1 MAVLFSKSLLL
12 FMFILVTASSSS
24 ADPGPPSLV
33 RPAYTTVNNIL
44 YIQGGSHDVTGSPMT
59 SGLYSLDLTQPWNVN
74 NPPWKSLASK
84 SRTVAAPTSRQ
95 HTMVGTADNTSLI
108 VWDAPHYT
116 IATYDIQTNAWTAS
130 TNYSN
135 SNPNWGGFQVRITA
149 SFPSA

>member
-1 MAVLFSKSLLL
+1 MVILSLRGFLL
-12 FMFILVTASSSS
+12 FALTLATTSSST
-24 ADPGPPSLV
+24 ADPGPPPLI
-33 RPAYTTVNNIL
+33 RPAFTTVNNIL

-84 SRTVAAPTSRQ
+84 SGTVAAPTSFQ
-95 HTMVGTADNTSLI
+95 HTMVGTADNSSLV